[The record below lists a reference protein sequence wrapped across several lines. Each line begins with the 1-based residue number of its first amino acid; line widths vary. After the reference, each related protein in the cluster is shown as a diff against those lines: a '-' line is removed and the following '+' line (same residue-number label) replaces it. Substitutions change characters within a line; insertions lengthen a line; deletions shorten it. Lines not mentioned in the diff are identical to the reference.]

1 MSGTATKIVSILA
14 QAAGDAAFSQTQLSE
29 SKKIDEATK
38 AVKKV
43 LDEAH
48 VGTKIYLV
56 AQPLHNT
63 LSNYCRTEAIV
74 LLCNFLRKYET
85 FINATSS
92 FTGRSVIYAPDPY
105 ADRSDEQIQLDIKFT
120 ILVVYCASIGEEG
133 VKRAAKKAF
142 ERVFVGWKD
151 GAFNV

>member
-1 MSGTATKIVSILA
+1 MGDTVTKIVSILA
-14 QAAGDAAFSQTQLSE
+14 QAAGDATFDEVQLSE

-48 VGTKIYLV
+48 AGTKIYLV
-56 AQPLHNT
+56 ARPLHKA
-63 LSNYCRTEAIV
+63 LSNYCRVEAIR
-74 LLCNFLRKYET
+74 LLCDFLRRYEI
-85 FINATSS
+85 FINTTSS

-133 VKRAAKKAF
+133 LKRAARKAF
-142 ERVFVGWKD
+142 EGVFETWK
-151 GAFNV
+151 NRSS